1 MDYWDKSWPL
11 AIWPT
16 SGPLPLMVSLL
27 DANRALIDKLPK
39 GYLKRSH
46 WLRAGQTLVTA
57 AQTGEPQDIELASE
71 AIVDALV
78 KEGWLKR
85 SISVPEP
92 LRAERPRFELP
103 RFELP
108 CLEAP
113 CSEPLRSE
121 QPPRPV
127 APSKVHASVGNVTP
141 RRPAEPLWR
150 RIRPVG
156 AERQAAEVQQRAP
169 KDLEQFVPA

>member
-1 MDYWDKSWPL
+1 
-11 AIWPT
+11 
-16 SGPLPLMVSLL
+16 MVSLL

-78 KEGWLKR
+78 REGWLKR
-85 SISVPEP
+85 GISIPEP

-103 RFELP
+103 RFKLPRFELP
-108 CLEAP
+108 RLEAP